1 MPLVAIEKETG
12 DCRALL
18 AEDSDLVV
26 WLLTPV
32 DVISALTR
40 RLREKSLKPTEFS
53 TAKAQLSALEK
64 AWSEVISI
72 ERVRDRARRLLETH
86 PLRAADSLQLA
97 AALLTSEENP
107 QGFPGIGSDTGSFP
121 ACCASAEAPGMEA
134 TKFFGYPFLPSSLAP
149 FAPRLFSFDYL
160 VRPLQHPGRNG

>member
-1 MPLVAIEKETG
+1 VRFWDASAIVPLVAIEKETG

-18 AEDSDLVV
+18 GDDSDIVV

-32 DVISALTR
+32 EVMSALTR
-40 RLREKSLKPTEFS
+40 RLRERSLKSVEFS
-53 TAKAQLSALEK
+53 KAKEQLAALEK

-72 ERVRDRARRLLETH
+72 ERVRERARRLLETH

-107 QGFPGIGSDTGSFP
+107 QGFPFVTLDRRLGS
-121 ACCASAEAPGMEA
+121 AAEREG
-134 TKFFGYPFLPSSLAP
+134 FHVLG
-149 FAPRLFSFDYL
+149 
-160 VRPLQHPGRNG
+160 V